1 MLLNKASN
9 HGLPP
14 WLEIQFFYNGLHPNM
29 EMIIDVATVGA
40 LMSKILEEAL
50 ELLNETSLN
59 HYHWQSSRGITKKI
73 AGVHELDTL

>member
-1 MLLNKASN
+1 LD
-9 HGLPP
+9 
-14 WLEIQFFYNGLHPNM
+14 IQFFYNGLHLNTKI
-29 EMIIDVATVGA
+29 IIDAASGGA